1 MTGGLLAMM
10 KYVLSGLSVDVPRMR
25 SNLDLLG
32 GFLLSE
38 RVMFALS
45 EKVGKQTA
53 HELVYE
59 ASMHGI
65 EHGIRF
71 EQALLRNARVAAA
84 LPAEE
89 LRRLLDPTT
98 YVGLA
103 PQIVDNVLA
112 QTRKDGWLD

>member
-1 MTGGLLAMM
+1 MR
-10 KYVLSGLSVDVPRMR
+10 YVLSGLVVNPDKMR

-59 ASMHGI
+59 IAMHGI
-65 EHGIRF
+65 EQGITF
-71 EQALLRNARVAAA
+71 EEALTRDRRVGNALTR
-84 LPAEE
+84 EE
-89 LRRLLDPTT
+89 LRGVLDPTT

-103 PQIVDNVLA
+103 PQIVDGVLA
-112 QTRKDGWLD
+112 QTRASGWLN